1 MTEQHKASPEQ
12 WAQIERYAATDL
24 NDDYAA
30 CLLDIRARV
39 EALED
44 AENYRQQDQDA
55 ERAAEPAPADAG
67 DSEYTDAEWAEI
79 QRWTKIND
87 TTPAP
92 AGSLVDRVAGA
103 ISTGRHSDARAAI
116 REVAAWLREQRAY
129 YDSNVGLAQTLEQEA
144 EQ

>member
-12 WAQIERYAATDL
+12 WAQIESYAATDL

-44 AENYRQQDQDA
+44 AENDRRFEQAKALIDQPTA
-55 ERAAEPAPADAG
+55 PAPT
-67 DSEYTDAEWAEI
+67 S
-79 QRWTKIND
+79 
-87 TTPAP
+87 
-92 AGSLVDRVAGA
+92 SLVERVAGA

-116 REVAAWLREQRAY
+116 RAVAAWLRERSSRVHASVQIAG
-129 YDSNVGLAQTLEQEA
+129 DLEQEA
-144 EQ
+144 NRG